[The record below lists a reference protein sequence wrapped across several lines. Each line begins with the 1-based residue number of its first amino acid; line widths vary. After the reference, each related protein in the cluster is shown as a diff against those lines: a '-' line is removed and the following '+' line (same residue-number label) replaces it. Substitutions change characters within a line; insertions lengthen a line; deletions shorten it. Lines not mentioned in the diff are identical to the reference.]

1 MDDSVLAAINKAREF
16 EAQDLE
22 YAADLLGDLDD
33 DYPDNPDN
41 PTIVA
46 QWFRK
51 IRTETILAISNG
63 DRG

>member
-1 MDDSVLAAINKAREF
+1 MDDKVLAAINRAREF

-33 DYPDNPDN
+33 DYPDNP
-41 PTIVA
+41 TIVA

-51 IRTETILAISNG
+51 VRTETILAVTNG
-63 DRG
+63 DRGAAT